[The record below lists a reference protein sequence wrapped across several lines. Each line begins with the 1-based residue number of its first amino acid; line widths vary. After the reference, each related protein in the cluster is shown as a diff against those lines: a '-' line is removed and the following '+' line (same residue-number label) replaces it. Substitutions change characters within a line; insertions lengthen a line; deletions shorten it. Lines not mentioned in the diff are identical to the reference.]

1 MPAPSTNLNATRQPG
16 APGHASG
23 ARASHPMTL
32 DLATLR
38 RARLSRDPRFD
49 GRFFVAVLTTGI
61 FCRPICPARL
71 PREDNVRYYESAL
84 GALQAGYRPCLRCR
98 PDSAPGSPA
107 WQGSD
112 TTLKRALA
120 LIDQGALDGDSVE
133 ALAARLGIG
142 ARHLRGL
149 FQRHLGITPSGYAQ
163 HRRCLFAKQ
172 LLHESSLTIGEV
184 ALASGFGSVRR
195 FNEVFRERIGLSP
208 RDIRR
213 RVSSTSTRK
222 DTGQGLGQCLS
233 LTLGYRPPYAFATLR
248 DFFARRAIRGLEWVG
263 DDHYGRRFRWRSARG
278 HFTAF
283 HQPERHGF
291 RVELVIDDLNQVT
304 GVIAN
309 IRRMLDLDAT
319 PSLIDATLRD
329 AAPGLSLVEGLRL
342 PGLWSPFEAAV
353 RAVLGQQVSLVQ
365 ARALTQ
371 TLVDALGER
380 TPDGGCH
387 FPSAAS
393 LAGSPLAFLGMPDSR
408 RQTLRRLA
416 EAVAG
421 DERKPPHWED
431 ILGIGPWTAGYA
443 RLRGESDPDV
453 WLAGDAV
460 IRRVLSPPSL
470 AGGDSDI
477 GIDIDKARPW
487 RSYLLLQL
495 WSHDH
500 DNDP

>member
-1 MPAPSTNLNATRQPG
+1 MPASSANLNATRQRG
-16 APGHASG
+16 APGHAPG
-23 ARASHPMTL
+23 ARGPDPMTL

-38 RARLSRDPRFD
+38 GARLSRDPRFD

-107 WQGSD
+107 WQGCD

-120 LIDQGALDGDSVE
+120 LIDQGALDGDSIE
-133 ALAARLGIG
+133 ALATRLGIG

-149 FQRHLGITPSGYAQ
+149 FQRHLGVSPSGYAQ

-172 LLHESSLTIGEV
+172 LLHESNLAIGEV

-213 RVSSTSTRK
+213 HASSSGKRK
-222 DTGQGLGQCLS
+222 DTEQGQCLS
-233 LTLGYRPPYAFATLR
+233 LTLGYRPPYDFAGLR

-263 DDHYGRRFRWRSARG
+263 DDHYGRRFRWRSASGR
-278 HFTAF
+278 FTAI

-291 RVELVIDDLNQVT
+291 RVELVIDDLSQMT
-304 GVIAN
+304 GVVAN
-309 IRRMLDLDAT
+309 IRRMLDLDAL

-329 AAPGLSLVEGLRL
+329 AAPSLPLVEGLRL

-353 RAVLGQQVSLVQ
+353 RAVLGQQVSVVQ

-371 TLVDALGER
+371 TLVDTLGER

-387 FPSAAS
+387 FPTAAA
-393 LAGSPLAFLGMPDSR
+393 LAGSPLCFLGMPDSR
-408 RQTLRRLA
+408 RQTLCRLA
-416 EAVAG
+416 EAVLR
-421 DERKPPHWED
+421 DQRKPPQWED
-431 ILGIGPWTAGYA
+431 IRGIGPWTAGYA
-443 RLRGESDPDV
+443 RLRGESEPDV

-460 IRRVLSPPSL
+460 IRRVLSTPSL